1 MHAPTQKTHHT
12 AFLLLWQK
20 SMTNNCLT
28 TIEAVLSTWNQR
40 RWFICSK
47 RYQQPQREPSIAHSM
62 SKNSTNWEQLFTTV
76 NSYSTWIITVWKPDK
91 ATTTPGLQAV
101 QLTDWL
107 FKGRPADRHWRRRNC
122 VGGHRGRWVSLQRLV
137 CACCFFC
144 CCSFDFCNLVEVA
157 GQNVIFFI
165 WRHQNERIQREKSI
179 FPVTTNTQQQRTSS
193 SPQVPNHTA
202 RLNTHSIQQEPLT
215 KRGLWIHVSL
225 STSSV
230 SV

>member
-101 QLTDWL
+101 QLTDWFSKGDLLTGTGADGTVWVGTEDVGWACSDL
-107 FKGRPADRHWRRRNC
+107 FA
-122 VGGHRGRWVSLQRLV
+122 LV
-137 CACCFFC
+137 VFFVVV
-144 CCSFDFCNLVEVA
+144 LL
-157 GQNVIFFI
+157 IFAI
-165 WRHQNERIQREKSI
+165 
-179 FPVTTNTQQQRTSS
+179 
-193 SPQVPNHTA
+193 
-202 RLNTHSIQQEPLT
+202 
-215 KRGLWIHVSL
+215 
-225 STSSV
+225 
-230 SV
+230 